1 MNSKILCGWL
11 GLPDKQWPPDHYA
24 LLGLKQGESDLAN
37 IEKTVQERMSKLRCY
52 QLSHPE
58 EATEGMNRVAQAFI
72 TLMEAA
78 AKAARRAAPAV
89 IATARLPQK
98 RPGDSVRLRPPSKED
113 TLVGNK
119 TEVDWKNTP
128 PPVRAKEKSGSNWAA
143 PQTARSI
150 PMGIPVASAG
160 VPSAGVAE
168 APPEAPPAST
178 AVSAPAVQVS
188 PATASLAALPA
199 LGDSINITIELAQQ
213 SPEARRGLGTLPAL
227 IERIY
232 LTRHLLTDWKA
243 IGRYMSQPRKRPM
256 RTAEEVD
263 LTRRMRAILQSID
276 EFPPVI
282 GHPGKP
288 GYRVV
293 AMAHLGMT
301 AQMLQ
306 MLDDNQRDDLARDWQ
321 AGHRLLV
328 CHRQFLRWQFKTLRT
343 RGRFSRTMR
352 GVRAKINDHPGWVI
366 ASLLLAAG
374 VCAACYLYVF

>member
-1 MNSKILCGWL
+1 MNSKMLCGWL
-11 GLPDKQWPPDHYA
+11 GLPDKQWPPDHYS
-24 LLGLKQGESDLAN
+24 LLGLKQGECDLAN

-78 AKAARRAAPAV
+78 AKAARRATPAV
-89 IATARLPQK
+89 VAAARLPQK
-98 RPGDSVRLRPPSKED
+98 RPDDSVRVRPPSKED
-113 TLVGNK
+113 TLIGNK

-128 PPVRAKEKSGSNWAA
+128 PPVRAKEKSSSNWAA
-143 PQTARSI
+143 PQTARLI
-150 PMGIPVASAG
+150 PVGIPVPSAG
-160 VPSAGVAE
+160 VPSAGAASTGVAE
-168 APPEAPPAST
+168 APPEAPTP
-178 AVSAPAVQVS
+178 VSAPA
-188 PATASLAALPA
+188 PAPASLPPVPA
-199 LGDSINITIELAQQ
+199 LGDSVNITIELAQQ

-243 IGRYMSQPRKRPM
+243 IGRYMSQPKKRPM

-263 LTRRMRAILQSID
+263 LTRRMRAILRSID
-276 EFPPVI
+276 DFPPVI

-306 MLDDNQRDDLARDWQ
+306 MLDDNQREDLARDWQ

-328 CHRQFLRWQFKTLRT
+328 SHRQFLRWQFKTLRT
-343 RGRFSRTMR
+343 RGRFSRTLR

-366 ASLLLAAG
+366 SGLLLAAG
-374 VCAACYLYVF
+374 LCAACYWYVF